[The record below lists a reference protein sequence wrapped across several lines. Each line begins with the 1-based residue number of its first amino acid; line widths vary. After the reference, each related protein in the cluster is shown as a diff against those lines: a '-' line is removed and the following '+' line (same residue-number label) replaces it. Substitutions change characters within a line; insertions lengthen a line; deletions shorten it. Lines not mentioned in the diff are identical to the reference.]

1 MRPASQTSASGDAP
15 CASRLV
21 GRAAWALLLV
31 LVTACGV
38 PLEDAAPTTRPP
50 LSGPSPAPAPS
61 TAGPLPPTH
70 TSTACTPA
78 QRVLFGHV
86 DNARD
91 LGGLPFTRPDAR
103 GALACGQLYRGA
115 HWGSLT
121 EFGCDDVA
129 TLGIRTLVDLR
140 EPSEQRTRPDVAC
153 PGGPVRVD
161 APLPI
166 PYELSPQNYLAD
178 LDTDA
183 SVRAVFEALGDAA
196 SYPVFVHCTY
206 GRDRTGV
213 IMALVLL
220 ALGVPEDAI
229 LADYTRTADAG
240 LFIRPESLRAV
251 LEEVARRGGIEAHL
265 ASIGVGPEELAVL
278 RAQLTAP
285 PR

>member
-1 MRPASQTSASGDAP
+1 MSVPRASAI
-15 CASRLV
+15 CAF
-21 GRAAWALLLV
+21 AALAV
-31 LVTACGV
+31 ACGV
-38 PLEDAAPTTRPP
+38 PLEDAAPTSRPP
-50 LSGPSPAPAPS
+50 LSGPSPSPSPARPS
-61 TAGPLPPTH
+61 PTH

-78 QRVLFGHV
+78 RRVLVGHV

-91 LGGLPFTRPDAR
+91 LGGLPYTHADGG

-121 EFGCDDVA
+121 ELGCDDVA
-129 TLGIRTLVDLR
+129 TLGVRTLIDLR

-153 PGGPVRVD
+153 PGGPARVD

-166 PYELSPQNYLAD
+166 PYQLSPENYLAD

-183 SVRAVFEALGDAA
+183 SVRAVFEALGAPA
-196 SYPVFVHCTY
+196 RYPVFVHCTY

-229 LADYTRTADAG
+229 VADYTRTADAG
-240 LFIRPESLRAV
+240 LAIRPESLRAV
-251 LEEVARRGGIEAHL
+251 LDEVARRGGIEAHL
-265 ASIGVGPEELAVL
+265 ASIGVGPEALAVL
-278 RAQLTAP
+278 RARMATT